1 MLSILLINDNKI
13 VSRLLQLSSKKN
25 GFDIEESGIFSPQK
39 DFYNLIFVD
48 SDKYSD
54 ELIDKIKENLTYD
67 KLVFIG
73 TAQVKKPEGFELVLE
88 KPFLPTDFTALV
100 EKNFILDNQQSDK
113 NEEKIETKEEEEDI
127 ENIDS
132 LLDEEFDLDDDLENS
147 TTEDLAQMV
156 DEIDNIDN
164 ENKDNKENDN
174 IEDDNL
180 DDLEEDM
187 EIDKEEKNSEN
198 DDELFDDEFDENELG
213 IDEELLQEDEEDIE
227 KEEETPLPD
236 IDDEIEDEIL
246 EEKSSND
253 NDKEDEIE
261 NTNESQKNKI
271 EDIQEEENELD
282 KIDRV
287 TMKQLLEPK
296 TKENNIKEEIEEI
309 EETEEVEENNTI
321 EENKS
326 SQNIEDNNFN
336 INETNLE
343 DIIKEK
349 LQEILTPDLIKSAL
363 KDMKITISFEDK

>member
-13 VSRLLQLSSKKN
+13 VSRLLQLSSKKS

-54 ELIDKIKENLTYD
+54 ELIKKIKENLTYD

-73 TAQVKKPEGFELVLE
+73 TAQVKKPEGFELILE
-88 KPFLPTDFTALV
+88 KPFLPTDFTSLV
-100 EKNFILDNQQSDK
+100 EKNFILDSQQSDK

-246 EEKSSND
+246 EEKSSSD
-253 NDKEDEIE
+253 NDKKDEIE